1 MAKILS
7 QEEIDALLRASR
19 NPSDKESKA
28 PIATKYVRC
37 NFRQAGQVSKE
48 QIRSVSTLHETF
60 ALHVTNSLSAYLRV
74 GMDVNVISVE
84 QIAFSEFLAR
94 LPYDLTYLASIDVIP
109 LEATALVQM
118 DLSLAFPVID
128 LVLGGLGKDEPEERA
143 ITEIE
148 ENILENVMR
157 IICRELQ
164 ATWNTVFKVEF
175 RFARREVTQQVSGLM
190 LASEKVLALG
200 FEIRMPENT
209 GLLSVAFP
217 AVVSNALLRK
227 LATQWSQAKPASS
240 DNTERLRDRLRGT
253 LFPVE
258 LSLPETPRPA
268 GTAGHRARQDHRPQA
283 SRHGAE
289 SPAGQRQGLFLAMP
303 VSCGRQRDTQVT
315 GLIPLA
321 ADAHRERVEPS
332 PSFPIYRR
340 LPLFRTRGPR
350 PSPTCSKKSR
360 APSTRPNSWLRNR
373 SSRMRSPPPTRDFAS
388 SLRPD
393 HRCGASRPVSFP
405 SRTRTPGVS
414 LMGEAPDGA
423 GELTVDDRDAA
434 AEVSRRVATAG
445 RNRSDGQVER
455 AWSIASDAPRPGTW
469 KRPPQRRFGSR
480 RGRRRSPSSSLPCRT
495 SCWPVST
502 ETAAAA
508 KAPAAAS
515 KEPAKSDPAP
525 AAKDPAKTVSIC
537 FSISNS
543 KPRIRSRQ
551 WRCCPAT
558 SSTARRLRDRT

>member
-240 DNTERLRDRLRGT
+240 SNNTERLRDRLRGT

-258 LSLPETPRPA
+258 LSLPETPVRMQELLAIEP
-268 GTAGHRARQDHRPQA
+268 GKIIVLRHRVTEPIRLAVSGKDM
-283 SRHGAE
+283 
-289 SPAGQRQGLFLAMP
+289 FLAMP
-303 VSCGRQRDTQVT
+303 VSCGRQRGAQVT

-321 ADAHRERVEPS
+321 ADAHRE
-332 PSFPIYRR
+332 
-340 LPLFRTRGPR
+340 
-350 PSPTCSKKSR
+350 
-360 APSTRPNSWLRNR
+360 
-373 SSRMRSPPPTRDFAS
+373 
-388 SLRPD
+388 
-393 HRCGASRPVSFP
+393 
-405 SRTRTPGVS
+405 
-414 LMGEAPDGA
+414 
-423 GELTVDDRDAA
+423 
-434 AEVSRRVATAG
+434 
-445 RNRSDGQVER
+445 
-455 AWSIASDAPRPGTW
+455 
-469 KRPPQRRFGSR
+469 
-480 RGRRRSPSSSLPCRT
+480 
-495 SCWPVST
+495 
-502 ETAAAA
+502 
-508 KAPAAAS
+508 
-515 KEPAKSDPAP
+515 
-525 AAKDPAKTVSIC
+525 
-537 FSISNS
+537 
-543 KPRIRSRQ
+543 
-551 WRCCPAT
+551 
-558 SSTARRLRDRT
+558 